1 MLKQYK
7 ENKIIIL
14 TTHFMDEAEYL
25 GDRIVIMGEGQIKTC
40 GSSIFLKKQFGVGYT
55 LNIFKTE
62 ENDKDPAKIIELV
75 TGVIN
80 EARHA
85 PNI

>member
-25 GDRIVIMGEGQIKTC
+25 GDRIAIMGEGQIKTC
-40 GSSIFLKKQFGVGYT
+40 GSSIFLKK
-55 LNIFKTE
+55 
-62 ENDKDPAKIIELV
+62 
-75 TGVIN
+75 
-80 EARHA
+80 
-85 PNI
+85 